1 MNNETKT
8 KTLQAG
14 NTTYTLTEGRTV
26 LTLTHPALRAPV
38 KMGDKGLRRADTLP
52 EAATELIQWGVT
64 KDGKAARVGARNPEV
79 LAWLKANWKVAKDW
93 RDTMPEAVKAL
104 RDWEEACA
112 NDRETFA
119 AAMRRGDG
127 RLPAKTAGAKPVLTE
142 EDEAWDNVDRAR
154 RHYGEAAGKAIKA
167 YMAGLIT
174 IKEASKMV
182 EDAKERD
189 RQEAIRAALN
199 A

>member
-1 MNNETKT
+1 MNDET

-38 KMGDKGLRRADTLP
+38 KMGDEGLRRGNTLT
-52 EAATELIQWGVT
+52 EATMELIQWAVT
-64 KDGKAARVGARNPEV
+64 KDGKAARVGTRNSE
-79 LAWLKANWKVAKDW
+79 LLDWLRANWKVTKDW
-93 RDTMPEAVKAL
+93 DDTMPKSVKAY

-112 NDRETFA
+112 NDRDAFA

-127 RLPAKTAGAKPVLTE
+127 RLPAKTAGEKPELTE
-142 EDEAWDNVDRAR
+142 EDEAWDKVDRAR
-154 RHYGEAAGKAIKA
+154 PHGTADKAIKA

-174 IKEASKMV
+174 IKEAAKTV
-182 EDAKERD
+182 EAAEERE
-189 RQEAIRAALN
+189 RQEAIQAALN

>member
-1 MNNETKT
+1 MNDET

-38 KMGDKGLRRADTLP
+38 KMGDKGLRRGNTLT
-52 EAATELIQWGVT
+52 EAAAELIQWAVT
-64 KDGKAARVGARNPEV
+64 KDGKAARVGTRNPEV
-79 LAWLKANWKVAKDW
+79 LAWLKANWKVTKDW
-93 RDTMPEAVKAL
+93 DDTMPEGVKAY

-112 NDRETFA
+112 NDRDAFA

-127 RLPAKTAGAKPVLTE
+127 RLPAKTAGEKPELTE
-142 EDEAWDNVDRAR
+142 EDEAWDKVDRAR
-154 RHYGEAAGKAIKA
+154 PHGTADKAIKA

-174 IKEASKMV
+174 IKEAAKMV
-182 EDAKERD
+182 EAAEERD
-189 RQEAIRAALN
+189 RQEAINAALN

>member
-1 MNNETKT
+1 MNDET

-14 NTTYTLTEGRTV
+14 NITYTLTEGCTV
-26 LTLTHPALRAPV
+26 LTLNHPALRTPV
-38 KMGDKGLRRADTLP
+38 KMGDDGLRRTDTLP
-52 EAATELIQWGVT
+52 EAATELIQWGVA

-79 LAWLKANWKVAKDW
+79 LAWLKANWKVTKDW
-93 RDTMPEAVKAL
+93 HDTMPEAVKAL

-112 NDRETFA
+112 NDREAFA
-119 AAMRRGDG
+119 AAMRRGDS

-142 EDEAWDNVDRAR
+142 EDEAWDKVDRAR
-154 RHYGEAAGKAIKA
+154 RHGTADKAIKA

-174 IKEASKMV
+174 IKEAAKMV
-182 EDAKERD
+182 EAAEERD
-189 RQEAIRAALN
+189 RQEAINAALN